1 MKKHRI
7 ENIRKVSGASQ
18 SEITPE
24 QIKQSREMFVNLLT
38 PVIEKM
44 LKSPG
49 DIKPVSDSFESLAR
63 QAKEGVFRQST
74 IIQTGGG
81 SSEVPK
87 KSTLIISGG
96 SLEVPKKSTDIDI
109 EVPQKFT
116 DFEMELLRQIQNGE
130 Q

>member
-44 LKSPG
+44 LKTPN
-49 DIKPVSDSFESLAR
+49 DIKPVAESFEELAR
-63 QAKEGVFRQST
+63 QAKSGIVRQSV
-74 IIQTGGG
+74 IVQT
-81 SSEVPK
+81 SESEK
-87 KSTLIISGG
+87 KFAVQPTKNIMSDAENSAGQPT
-96 SLEVPKKSTDIDI
+96 
-109 EVPQKFT
+109 KFSN
-116 DFEMELLRQIQNGE
+116 EELELLRQIQENA
-130 Q
+130 

>member
-7 ENIRKVSGASQ
+7 DNIRKVSGASQ

-24 QIKQSREMFVNLLT
+24 QIKQSRETFVNLLT

-49 DIKPVSDSFESLAR
+49 DIKPVAESFEELAR
-63 QAKEGVFRQST
+63 QAKSGIVRQST
-74 IIQTGGG
+74 IIQTG
-81 SSEVPK
+81 
-87 KSTLIISGG
+87 GG

-130 Q
+130 